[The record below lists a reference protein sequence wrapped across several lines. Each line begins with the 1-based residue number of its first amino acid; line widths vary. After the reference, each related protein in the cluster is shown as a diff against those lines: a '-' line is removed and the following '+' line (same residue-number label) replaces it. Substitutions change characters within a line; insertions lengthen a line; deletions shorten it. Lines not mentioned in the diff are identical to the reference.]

1 MSKECD
7 SDDAGALDWN
17 VIGELKQLR
26 QPGGADVFGE
36 LVRLFMTELDIRLPM
51 FEAHSLK
58 GSSQQMGAIKLS
70 ALCLR
75 MEISGRGNTIV
86 DEGLLAE
93 AEREALRVRKALQA
107 AARI

>member
-1 MSKECD
+1 
-7 SDDAGALDWN
+7 
-17 VIGELKQLR
+17 
-26 QPGGADVFGE
+26 
-36 LVRLFMTELDIRLPM
+36 MTELDIRLPAIRRAAANGESATLM